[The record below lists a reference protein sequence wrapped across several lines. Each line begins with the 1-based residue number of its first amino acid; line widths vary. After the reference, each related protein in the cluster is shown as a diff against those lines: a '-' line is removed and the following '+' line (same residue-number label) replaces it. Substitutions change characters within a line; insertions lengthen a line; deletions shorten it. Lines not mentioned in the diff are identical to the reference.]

1 MNGYGKRILIIDD
14 DITCRSLLEGLLEM
28 EGYAVQ
34 TTCDGIDG
42 LAEMRKRRFD
52 AVITDHY
59 MPRLNGLEF
68 TECSKISWP
77 DTPVIL
83 LSGDLNLL
91 TGCEDYDATSACIR
105 KPYEAS
111 ELLSLLR
118 NVIQP
123 DSAQHALVPTF

>member
-1 MNGYGKRILIIDD
+1 MDGYGKRILIIDD
-14 DITCRSLLEGLLEM
+14 DVTCRSLLEGLLEV

-34 TTCDGIDG
+34 TACDGMDG
-42 LAEMRKRRFD
+42 LAQMRKRRFD
-52 AVITDHY
+52 AVITDQC

-68 TECSKISWP
+68 TECSKITWP

-91 TGCEDYDATSACIR
+91 TGCEDHDAVSACIR

-111 ELLSLLR
+111 VLLSLLR
-118 NVIQP
+118 SVIQP
-123 DSAQHALVPTF
+123 DSARHALLPTF